1 MIREEDSSL
10 VSERKILQNIG
21 QICGPIIEIDGDFV
35 SYVHFTAK
43 E

>member
-10 VSERKILQNIG
+10 VTERKILQSIG
-21 QICGPIIEIDGDFV
+21 QICGPVIEFDGDFV
-35 SYVHFTAK
+35 SYVHYTAK